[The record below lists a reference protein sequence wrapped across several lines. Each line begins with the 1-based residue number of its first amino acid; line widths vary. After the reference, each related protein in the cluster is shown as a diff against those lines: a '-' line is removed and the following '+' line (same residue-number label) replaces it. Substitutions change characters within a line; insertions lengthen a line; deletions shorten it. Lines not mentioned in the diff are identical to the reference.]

1 MSVLGGV
8 HQVRAPMAAA
18 VAVLTVAVGWP
29 AATEARSGLT
39 IAGAPAKRL
48 RMCGAVHKTVSITS
62 GARIVAT
69 VPRSARTL
77 TISRCGGGEWSRFKR
92 VRVISRR
99 VRLPRLPAGGYRVGG
114 RGLPTLYVRV
124 ARSAGPPLAPLLDR
138 AAVRAPMVA
147 F

>member
-48 RMCGAVHKTVSITS
+48 RMCGAVHKTVSVTS
-62 GARIVAT
+62 TARIVAT
-69 VPRSARTL
+69 LRTRPSGTRAL
-77 TISRCGGGEWSRFKR
+77 TVSRCGGGEWSRFKR
-92 VRVISRR
+92 VRIAGRR
-99 VRLPRLPAGGYRVGG
+99 VRLPRLPAGGYRLGG
-114 RGLPTLYVRV
+114 RGLTTV
-124 ARSAGPPLAPLLDR
+124 
-138 AAVRAPMVA
+138 
-147 F
+147 